1 MTKPIE
7 PAGKQNQTGG
17 MNRHSRSAN
26 FVSGIL
32 CRVLV
37 LSVFLIFAVGAGGAQ
52 FRRPTDLA
60 RHIEKEQE
68 RLQRGFDDEVSDPL
82 RVGDRSEQWEERRRP
97 LVAMAAERAAAF
109 RAEDWKGDELYALGI
124 ILYFGELYDQAVTVF
139 RSVIDQNPA
148 PERIA
153 AARLQ
158 IAQALYE
165 LGRYDDSAKEAEE
178 LKSARL
184 GRYGLIAERAALHR
198 ALAFEYR
205 EQRRTEAALRQAMA
219 GLEVVLSRASG
230 RMLPPAVREAR
241 DIDGARLAAL
251 AIALLE
257 SAGRKQ
263 EAENLGRRW
272 RLNRAERD
280 PQSEVV
286 FETEMAASRLVGA
299 PLPSIAARRWFGG
312 EAFEASKAGERV
324 VLVGFWAMWNS
335 DSVRDLELW
344 RTLGEK
350 YGDRLQV
357 VGITRLFGRSDR
369 EEGVSSAGELKRL
382 EAFLHEKRIA
392 FPVAV
397 AALDDISND
406 ERFGVSALPM
416 LILVD
421 RSGNVRAVYRGRRSA
436 HDLERRLERLL
447 GEG

>member
-1 MTKPIE
+1 
-7 PAGKQNQTGG
+7 
-17 MNRHSRSAN
+17 MNRNSRILRLLTY
-26 FVSGIL
+26 IL
-32 CRVLV
+32 CCALCAVAFPVHLV
-37 LSVFLIFAVGAGGAQ
+37 EAGPAQ
-52 FRRPTDLA
+52 YRRPTDLA
-60 RHIEKEQE
+60 RHLEKEQE
-68 RLQRGFDDEVSDPL
+68 RLQREFDAEASDPV
-82 RVGDRSEQWEERRRP
+82 RGGDRSELWEERRRP
-97 LVAMAAERAAAF
+97 LVAIAAERAAAF
-109 RAEDWKGDELYALGI
+109 RAEDWKGDELYALGV
-124 ILYFGELYDQAVTVF
+124 ILYFGELYDRAISVF

-148 PERIA
+148 PERIG

-165 LGRYDDSAKEAEE
+165 LGRYDDSAKEAEV

-205 EQRRTEAALRQAMA
+205 EQRRYEAALQQAMA
-219 GLEVVLSRASG
+219 GLNVVLGSASG
-230 RMLPPAVREAR
+230 RMAPPAVREAR

-257 SAGRKQ
+257 AAGRKQ

-286 FETEMAASRLVGA
+286 FDTEMAASRMTGA
-299 PLPSIAARRWFGG
+299 PPPGIAARRWFGG
-312 EAFEASKAGERV
+312 EAFDASKAGAGV
-324 VLVGFWAMWNS
+324 VLIGFWAMWNS

-344 RTLGEK
+344 RTLGDK

-357 VGITRLFGRSDR
+357 VGVTRLFGRSDR
-369 EEGVSSAGELKRL
+369 EEGMSSAAELERL
-382 EAFLHEKRIA
+382 EAFLREKRIA

-406 ERFGVSALPM
+406 ERFGVAALPM

-421 RSGNVRAVYRGRRSA
+421 RSGNVRAVYRGRQSA
-436 HDLERRLERLL
+436 RDLERRLERLL
-447 GEG
+447 AEG